1 MNKHTFKSPL
11 HCTQI
16 FVLWN
21 SDTVKLT
28 LGTYR
33 LTYFNISIDST
44 TKKNLF
50 YYTFVYFVCGGV
62 SHSMPVGLRRQ
73 LLSSQWGALGLLRSS
88 CLVATTHQ
96 LSYPTSPRENYKHYL
111 RTQKEHTSY
120 EVLNTK
126 AKRKT

>member
-1 MNKHTFKSPL
+1 MENKHTFKSLL

-16 FVLWN
+16 FLLWN
-21 SDTVKLT
+21 SDTVKLA

-33 LTYFNISIDST
+33 LMCFNISIDST
-44 TKKNLF
+44 TKEKNILF
-50 YYTFVYFVCGGV
+50 ILWGGGLP
-62 SHSMPVGLRRQ
+62 HNMPVGLRRQ
-73 LLSSQWGALGLLRSS
+73 LLSSQWGSLGLLRSS

-96 LSYPTSPRENYKHYL
+96 LSHPTSPRENYKHYL

-126 AKRKT
+126 TKRKA

>member
-1 MNKHTFKSPL
+1 MENKHTFKSPL

-44 TKKNLF
+44 TPKKSFLLYF
-50 YYTFVYFVCGGV
+50 YFVCGGV

-73 LLSSQWGALGLLRSS
+73 LLSSQWGALGPLRSS

-96 LSYPTSPRENYKHYL
+96 LSYPTSPRENYKNYL

-120 EVLNTK
+120 EVHNTK